1 MKEEMKKMEKINSF
15 IDKKNPEAKAI
26 LKVFVCDP
34 IKEDIEKVVEDMW
47 ILYNEFLMGGDKR
60 REIQEYLGK
69 ILSLVPTI
77 DVDDESIAEVTPVKR
92 PIEKSSNDCYRLQL
106 CPFGKETDKL
116 DHDCEDLCENCK
128 FCPITCG
135 HCPDGLYLMTCGDSG
150 EYDSGCSYFEPNRSY
165 QDKLLFEDIS
175 IALNFSHRPPS
186 PPVGIIEDIIAMI
199 NDRGPVRC
207 MTTEEK
213 CMEEIYENGIFPVR
227 PEEFK
232 CKTPEGHCELYHSVW
247 KSKGPIQFCSHPLNP
262 SWRCINPPKKP
273 TTELK
278 KIKNEENGAEMK

>member
-1 MKEEMKKMEKINSF
+1 MEKINSF

-175 IALNFSHRPPS
+175 IALNFSHCPPS

-213 CMEEIYENGIFPVR
+213 CMVYIKQKTGGIKLIQIPSDRTTIYEDSESPYLSEFALWSVYPEAENETAENNWKHSPNWEYPIYELHVPSGTVIQEYNLNG
-227 PEEFK
+227 
-232 CKTPEGHCELYHSVW
+232 
-247 KSKGPIQFCSHPLNP
+247 
-262 SWRCINPPKKP
+262 
-273 TTELK
+273 
-278 KIKNEENGAEMK
+278 M